1 MAFKKHEIRKKRFV
15 QRGSLFGLFSSYK
28 RLPYEMSWKNN
39 KRRVKEVSISLEYV
53 YQTDLSRILTHLS
66 DLISSGNEI
75 YAGNLKSTTKT
86 AKTNRFNFVQYYQ
99 DSIHESTEREINGEL
114 KFVIKSKL

>member
-1 MAFKKHEIRKKRFV
+1 
-15 QRGSLFGLFSSYK
+15 
-28 RLPYEMSWKNN
+28 MSWKNN

-75 YAGNLKSTTKT
+75 YAGNLKSSTKA
-86 AKTNRFNFVQYYQ
+86 AKTNRFNFVQYYP
-99 DSIHESTEREINGEL
+99 DAIHESKESEINGEL
-114 KFVIKSKL
+114 KLVIKSKL